1 MKKSVIAF
9 ILILG
14 AVLTTALVAVD
25 HYTAPR
31 IRRNE
36 ELKIKTRVLEA
47 MDIPHTDDDVE
58 SKFSESIEAVEIEGK
73 IFYISSD
80 GGAAFEISGSGV
92 WGAISGILAVST
104 TDLATIRGIT
114 IIHQEETPG
123 LGGRITEDE
132 FLDGFKGKK
141 LTPEIKILKPGQ
153 AKMENEVDGITGAS
167 LTCKAFQKLLNGE
180 ADKYLPLLRRLDR

>member
-9 ILILG
+9 VLILG

-36 ELKIKTRVLEA
+36 ELKIKTRVLAA
-47 MDIPHTDDDVE
+47 MDIPHADDDVE
-58 SKFSESIEAVEIEGK
+58 SVFSDSIKAMEIEGK

-92 WGAISGILAVST
+92 WGAISCVLAVSSH
-104 TDLATIRGIT
+104 DLATIRGIT

-123 LGGRITEDE
+123 LGGRIAEKE
-132 FLDGFKGKK
+132 FLDGFRDKN
-141 LTPEIKILKPGQ
+141 LTPEIRILKPGE

-167 LTCKAFQKLLNGE
+167 LTCKAFEKMLNSE
-180 ADKYLPLLRRLDR
+180 AGRYLPLLRRLER